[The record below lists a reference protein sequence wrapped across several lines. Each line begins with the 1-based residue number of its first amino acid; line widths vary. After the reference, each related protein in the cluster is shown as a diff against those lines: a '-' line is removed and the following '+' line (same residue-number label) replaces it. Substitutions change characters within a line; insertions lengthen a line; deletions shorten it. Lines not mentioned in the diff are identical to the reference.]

1 MNKTTFMRSTIS
13 ILLSLASLLLFS
25 CEPDNCSDSA
35 EISDISVNVDIIR
48 LDQALFAAKSK
59 ADVQSLLTQHPLY
72 VSRYANLSGTDQDS
86 LYYAEYFRLTQDPNI
101 DTLYQQT
108 QSVFSDLSTLITDF
122 EQAFRHIKY
131 YYPDFT
137 PPTIYTTFTG
147 LGSMGSDLLV
157 SDSLIVISLD
167 FFVGDEAHFRPQVY
181 DYLIGRYTPE
191 YIVPSCIMMLSN
203 RFNNTEE
210 SDNSLLAEM
219 IYYGKSYYFVQQMM
233 PCLPDTIIAGY
244 DQEEITIVED
254 NTGMI
259 WSHFIDNELLY
270 ETSHIVKPRYV
281 GERPVT
287 VEINSKIPGRVGR
300 WLGWQIVEAYV
311 DKTDKTLPQVMQEA
325 NAQQIF
331 TQAKYR
337 P

>member
-1 MNKTTFMRSTIS
+1 MRFTIS

-25 CEPDNCSDSA
+25 CGPNNCSDSA

-48 LDQALFAAKSK
+48 LDQSLFAAQSEK
-59 ADVQSLLTQHPLY
+59 DIQSLLAQHPLY
-72 VSRYANLSGTDQDS
+72 LSGYANLSGSAQDS
-86 LYYAEYFRLTQDPNI
+86 LYYQEYFRLTQDPNI
-101 DTLYQQT
+101 DTLYQET
-108 QSVFSDLSTLITDF
+108 QSVFSDLGTLKTDF

-137 PPTIYTTFTG
+137 PPKIYTTFTG

-167 FFVGDEAHFRPQVY
+167 FFAGNEAHFQPQVY
-181 DYLIGRYTPE
+181 DYLIDRYTPE
-191 YIVPSCIMMLSN
+191 YIVSSCIMILSN
-203 RFNNTEE
+203 RFNNTES

-219 IYYGKSYYFVQQMM
+219 TYYGKSYYFVQQMM
-233 PCLPDTIIAGY
+233 PCLPDTVVAGY
-244 DQEEITIVED
+244 DQEQMAIVKD
-254 NTGMI
+254 NTSMI
-259 WSHFIDNELLY
+259 WAHFIDNELLY

-287 VEINSKIPGRVGR
+287 VEINSEIPGRVGR
-300 WLGWQIVEAYV
+300 WLGWQIVQAYI
-311 DKTDKTLPQVMQEA
+311 DKTDATLPQVMQEA